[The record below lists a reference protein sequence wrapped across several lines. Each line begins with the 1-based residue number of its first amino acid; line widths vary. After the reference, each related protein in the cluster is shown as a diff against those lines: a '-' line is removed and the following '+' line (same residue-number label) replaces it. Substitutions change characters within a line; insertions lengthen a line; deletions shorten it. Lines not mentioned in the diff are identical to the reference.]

1 MARSKHHKRTRS
13 ASPTSSTDSDPLHR
27 PLLRE
32 AESEDDI
39 EALQSIYAASSSDS
53 DASSITGL
61 ERLGSDFKSFLS
73 YLGILTLYKRLEK
86 LVRMQK
92 SKTEQHQRWRRRARK
107 WLGSKYQHYLLI
119 SLIAIDVLCIFA
131 DIFISLYTCEEGKNT
146 SKKVHHRLDK
156 TQEALAIISLVFS
169 CIFLTE
175 LLITLWAFGWRWLK
189 SKFHVFDAVVI
200 IASFVVDVVLH
211 GVNSEVASLVVLLRL
226 WRFVKIIEE
235 ISDTQEDRIEAF
247 EEKVKKLKEEN
258 ERMARELERWRQGHG
273 GGEGQGEDLEAQRDS
288 GTTSRDT

>member
-39 EALQSIYAASSSDS
+39 EALQSIYSASSSDS

-61 ERLGSDFKSFLS
+61 ERLGSDLKSFLS
-73 YLGILTLYKRLEK
+73 YLGILSLYKRLAK
-86 LVRMQK
+86 LVRMEK
-92 SKTEQHQRWRRRARK
+92 SKTEQHQNWRRRARK

-175 LLITLWAFGWRWLK
+175 LLISMG
-189 SKFHVFDAVVI
+189 
-200 IASFVVDVVLH
+200 
-211 GVNSEVASLVVLLRL
+211 
-226 WRFVKIIEE
+226 
-235 ISDTQEDRIEAF
+235 
-247 EEKVKKLKEEN
+247 
-258 ERMARELERWRQGHG
+258 
-273 GGEGQGEDLEAQRDS
+273 
-288 GTTSRDT
+288 